1 MKKMKRMMGIFA
13 ALAVLALGGCSDAG
27 ETSAEIEEIR
37 GPESA
42 ASSETALTGDDAVSR
57 AEAFIEGIAPGVF
70 GVSLRNPEPEEID
83 GTAVYVMNLQ
93 VDGNLDADGGGR
105 HGGAKARGRCRG
117 PLSERGLVSAV
128 RMRDLPRDGGE
139 RLHAQ
144 HGRRARRLAALHRRA

>member
-27 ETSAEIEEIR
+27 ETSAEIEVIR

-57 AEAFIEGIAPGVF
+57 AETFIEGIAPGVF

-83 GTAVYVMNLQ
+83 MA
-93 VDGNLDADGGGR
+93 
-105 HGGAKARGRCRG
+105 AKAYGA
-117 PLSERGLVSAV
+117 LF
-128 RMRDLPRDGGE
+128 
-139 RLHAQ
+139 
-144 HGRRARRLAALHRRA
+144 AALPWWQKVQLILQRAFWPLKKRDFTHR

>member
-57 AEAFIEGIAPGVF
+57 AETFIEGIAPGVF

-93 VDGNLDADGGGR
+93 VDGNLDAASYEPTLAVDASSGVIYSYYQDGDADPGGG
-105 HGGAKARGRCRG
+105 G
-117 PLSERGLVSAV
+117 
-128 RMRDLPRDGGE
+128 
-139 RLHAQ
+139 
-144 HGRRARRLAALHRRA
+144 